1 MNLSRIPSKN
11 FYNQIPSRIL
21 SAGVSNT
28 RRETVVI
35 LGSGWGSY
43 SVLKSIN
50 KEKFDVIVVS
60 PRNHFLF
67 TPLLA
72 STTVGTLEF
81 RSIIEPVRN
90 AGFRDDHHF
99 HSSHAVD
106 LNTQDQSVTCQSELD
121 GVRRYSLSY
130 DKLIIGVGAMSNTFG
145 VPGVEEHAFF
155 LKEVSDARKIRNRI
169 LANFELATQ
178 PGVSRDEQER
188 LLHLVIVGGGP
199 TGVEF
204 GAEFYDF
211 LKQDV
216 SRLYQSERE
225 MVKVTIIE
233 AKQIL
238 SSFDKHLQEYA
249 EAKIRKRRQMEILQ
263 DSVTE
268 VTSRSVKLKSGAVL
282 SCGLVVWSAGLAPRP
297 FVDKINLEKNSHG
310 QVNWMGLDVSS
321 SSC

>member
-1 MNLSRIPSKN
+1 LCS
-11 FYNQIPSRIL
+11 L
-21 SAGVSNT
+21 
-28 RRETVVI
+28 
-35 LGSGWGSY
+35 
-43 SVLKSIN
+43 
-50 KEKFDVIVVS
+50 
-60 PRNHFLF
+60 
-67 TPLLA
+67 PL
-72 STTVGTLEF
+72 
-81 RSIIEPVRN
+81 
-90 AGFRDDHHF
+90 
-99 HSSHAVD
+99 
-106 LNTQDQSVTCQSELD
+106 Q
-121 GVRRYSLSY
+121 
-130 DKLIIGVGAMSNTFG
+130 
-145 VPGVEEHAFF
+145 
-155 LKEVSDARKIRNRI
+155 EVSDARKIRNRI

-282 SCGLVVWSAGLAPRP
+282 SCGLVVWSAGLAPRCL
-297 FVDKINLEKNSHG
+297 VHT
-310 QVNWMGLDVSS
+310 
-321 SSC
+321 